1 MYNKLVNELAI
12 CGLNT
17 VKAAAQYNPQ
27 KINRLFLREERL
39 PLFKELCG
47 QLAQRK
53 RPYKI
58 CDDEELLRI
67 CKDQH
72 HQGIVAMIEDAVI
85 EPLTR
90 EDLDLWVNEAKTGV
104 VLHSIGN
111 DFNLGAIARAAAF
124 FDAYFIVISEFEA
137 KTMAADSRPV
147 EELPPE
153 RLPPER
159 LPPERLPPERLLPEK
174 FPPERLLPPRLSTAA
189 FRAAEGGMEHVVV
202 RSVRKTASFL
212 RDASKKLLTIGTGP
226 RARLRIGDL
235 PGLMK
240 ERKSGV
246 ALVLGSEES
255 GLPEEVKLHCSSLLR
270 IPGTGSM
277 ESLNVAQ
284 AAALF
289 LHAIYEA

>member
-1 MYNKLVNELAI
+1 MHNKLVNELAI

-17 VKAAAQYNPQ
+17 VKAAAHYNPQ

-47 QLAQRK
+47 QLARRK

-90 EDLDLWVNEAKTGV
+90 DDLDLWANEAKIGV

-124 FDAYFIVISEFEA
+124 FGAYFIVISEFEA
-137 KTMAADSRPV
+137 KAMAADDSRPMDG
-147 EELPPE
+147 LP
-153 RLPPER
+153 
-159 LPPERLPPERLLPEK
+159 
-174 FPPERLLPPRLSTAA
+174 PPRLSTAA
-189 FRAAEGGMEHVVV
+189 IRVAEGGMEHVAV
-202 RSVRKTASFL
+202 RSIRKTAPFL
-212 RDASKKLLTIGTGP
+212 RDASKKLFTIGTDP
-226 RARLRIGDL
+226 RARLRISDL
-235 PGLMK
+235 PVLMK
-240 ERKSGV
+240 EQKSGI
-246 ALVLGSEES
+246 ALILGNEES
-255 GLPEEVKLHCSSLLR
+255 GLPEEVKQRCSSLLR
-270 IPGTGSM
+270 VPGTGNM
-277 ESLNVAQ
+277 ESLNVSQ
-284 AAALF
+284 TAALF
-289 LHAIYEA
+289 LRAIYEA

>member
-1 MYNKLVNELAI
+1 MHNKLVNELAI

-90 EDLDLWVNEAKTGV
+90 DDLDLWANEAKTGV

-153 RLPPER
+153 RLPPE
-159 LPPERLPPERLLPEK
+159 K
-174 FPPERLLPPRLSTAA
+174 FPPPRLSTAA

-212 RDASKKLLTIGTGP
+212 RDASKKLFTIGTGP

-235 PGLMK
+235 PALMK

-255 GLPEEVKLHCSSLLR
+255 GLPEEVKLQCSSLLR

>member
-1 MYNKLVNELAI
+1 MHNKLVNELAI

-111 DFNLGAIARAAAF
+111 DFNLGAIVRAAAF

-137 KTMAADSRPV
+137 KTMAADSRPT
-147 EELPPE
+147 EKLPQE

-159 LPPERLPPERLLPEK
+159 LP
-174 FPPERLLPPRLSTAA
+174 PPRLSTAA

-212 RDASKKLLTIGTGP
+212 RDASKKLFTIGTGP

-235 PGLMK
+235 PAIMK

-246 ALVLGSEES
+246 ALVLGNEEA

-289 LHAIYEA
+289 LHAIYEAQ